1 MRFMMV
7 RDASLKARCRGSGP
21 TRVERAMADI
31 AAILHTVEVYAT
43 HRGVRRA
50 LRLSQGLAKR
60 GDAKNAST
68 RSHDALA
75 VPRGRGVE
83 NLAVVGSDLEP
94 RNRRALA
101 WRIGISCRRQHNAQ
115 RGAAIP
121 IGVDSIERAFDR
133 VFQEVDQIGLEPHH
147 DRLRLRVS
155 QPAVELERARIA
167 LVVDHHPGVE
177 KYSVWNPV

>member
-7 RDASLKARCRGSGP
+7 CDASLKARCGGSGL

-43 HRGVRRA
+43 HRGVCRA

-75 VPRGRGVE
+75 VLRGRGVE
-83 NLAVVGSDLEP
+83 NLAVVG
-94 RNRRALA
+94 
-101 WRIGISCRRQHNAQ
+101 C
-115 RGAAIP
+115 
-121 IGVDSIERAFDR
+121 V
-133 VFQEVDQIGLEPHH
+133 LEPHN
-147 DRLRLRVS
+147 R
-155 QPAVELERARIA
+155 PARA
-167 LVVDHHPGVE
+167 L
-177 KYSVWNPV
+177 